1 MKGWACMCME
11 RKADIEQRIFVM
23 LIPEH
28 PTVELAKQFQ
38 EEVNRKYG
46 LYRIL
51 PTLHITL
58 ESIYV
63 NDEDDIDQAVRVV
76 DEVCRE
82 LDSFPIVVNGFACF
96 GPPYKSVQLHVVK
109 TPPLVA
115 LYENLHRRLAQ
126 AGLRLREYP
135 EGVQFHMTIASPCFA
150 EREWTLEEYS
160 QACEE
165 LKSLSVHSGFVLK
178 HLEMWYPKVEPEKRL
193 LACFL
198 LRH

>member
-1 MKGWACMCME
+1 MCVD
-11 RKADIEQRIFVM
+11 RKTDINQRIFVM

-28 PTVELAKQFQ
+28 PTAQLAKQFQ

-63 NDEDDIDQAVRVV
+63 YSEEEIETAVRVV
-76 DEVCRE
+76 DEICRD
-82 LDSFPIVVNGFACF
+82 LQPFPIHVKGFACF

-109 TPPLVA
+109 TPPLA
-115 LYENLHRRLAQ
+115 ELYEKLHQQLIQ
-126 AGLRLREYP
+126 AGLRLKEYP
-135 EGVQFHMTIASPCFA
+135 DEVQFHMTIASPCFA
-150 EREWTLEEYS
+150 EREWSFDEYS

-165 LKSLSVHSGFVLK
+165 LKSLTVHSGFLLK
-178 HLEMWYPKVEPEKRL
+178 HLEIWYPEVEPDQRL

-198 LRH
+198 LRQ